1 LRTSY
6 ERQAEFRQLAA
17 DLGASSD
24 LLTREV
30 QAYAQFG
37 EKAHLDNYWRE
48 VRETRTRD
56 RVVQRLEEMGASRGE
71 LDLLATAKAN
81 SDALIKIEEQAM
93 AHTAAG
99 RLEQAR
105 RLLFGPDYG
114 AAKARIV
121 APITEFNRTLTE
133 RAAGEVTAAT
143 AAATRSLTILAVLT
157 AVVILVM
164 TVAFTV
170 FRKRFAAPIRGL
182 REAAERM
189 ALGDVEVD
197 VPVARR
203 DELGELSEAFNRMA
217 ASTREQVAALQ
228 AIAAG
233 DLGVQVRPRSER
245 DVMAHSAQGLART
258 LVALTDETRGLSQAA
273 RAGDLGRRGDVAAFH
288 GAYAELVRGINDT
301 LDAVVTPVNESIAVM
316 EKLAGGDFSTGM
328 AGSYQ
333 GDFARLTG
341 AMNHTIDALRQTIGR
356 IRAASGTVAASSEQI
371 RNASHALSSAAEET
385 SRQSQAVSA
394 ASEQAG
400 VNVQTVA
407 VAAEEMSGSI
417 REISRQL
424 QEALR
429 VAGEA
434 TRRAEQTVRMMDELG
449 ASSEEIGEVVKV
461 ITSIAQQTN
470 LLALNATIEAARAG
484 EAGKGFAVVA
494 NEVKQLASQTA
505 RATEEIAAKIRGV
518 QDNTGVAVGGISEIN
533 KIIQQINDVS
543 TTIAGAV
550 EEQSAATGEIA
561 RNVNQAAKG
570 TEEVSRS
577 IVSVSAAATQTAGGA
592 AQSLSASDQ
601 LAGVATELESL
612 VGAFRI

>member
-1 LRTSY
+1 MESPI
-6 ERQAEFRQLAA
+6 
-17 DLGASSD
+17 S
-24 LLTREV
+24 LL
-30 QAYAQFG
+30 
-37 EKAHLDNYWRE
+37 D
-48 VRETRTRD
+48 
-56 RVVQRLEEMGASRGE
+56 ASRRRTDSILG
-71 LDLLATAKAN
+71 LLLALHWPV
-81 SDALIKIEEQAM
+81 ALVLAPLHETWLPAILVGGLLSGIAF
-93 AHTAAG
+93 AAS
-99 RLEQAR
+99 RLRPGALGT
-105 RLLFGPDYG
+105 RLFAG
-114 AAKARIV
+114 AALMGYSGLFIHQ
-121 APITEFNRTLTE
+121 T
-133 RAAGEVTAAT
+133 AGMLELHFHVFASLAFLLAYRDWRVPVF
-143 AAATRSLTILAVLT
+143 AAATIAVHHLAFFALQQGGAGVHVFPADSAHHGTHGLLIVLVHAGFVVYET
-157 AVVILVM
+157 CVLVYLSTRLAAEARESDELLDSSAALERGDLDVRLGDGTVTRAVRGVVDTLRGVLAETQAVVRAV
-164 TVAFTV
+164 
-170 FRKRFAAPIRGL
+170 
-182 REAAERM
+182 RE
-189 ALGDVEVD
+189 
-197 VPVARR
+197 
-203 DELGELSEAFNRMA
+203 
-217 ASTREQVAALQ
+217 
-228 AIAAG
+228 G
-233 DLGVQVRPRSER
+233 DLSRRGNAGAFSGAYRELV
-245 DVMAHSAQGLART
+245 QGL
-258 LVALTDETRGLSQAA
+258 
-273 RAGDLGRRGDVAAFH
+273 
-288 GAYAELVRGINDT
+288 ND
-301 LDAVVTPVNESIAVM
+301 
-316 EKLAGGDFSTGM
+316 
-328 AGSYQ
+328 
-333 GDFARLTG
+333 
-341 AMNHTIDALRQTIGR
+341 
-356 IRAASGTVAASSEQI
+356 TVAASEAAHRRVHDDRAVAVAFLGEVHRVLGAAAARDLTLRVEGEHAPEYAAIQRALNATLDELSRLVGAIGRTAGVVVDSSARI
-371 RNASHALSSAAEET
+371 RDASHALSSAAEQT
-385 SRQSQAVSA
+385 SRQSHAVSA

-434 TRRAEQTVRMMDELG
+434 SRKAEQTVRMMDELG

-505 RATEEIAAKIRGV
+505 KATEEIAQKIRGV